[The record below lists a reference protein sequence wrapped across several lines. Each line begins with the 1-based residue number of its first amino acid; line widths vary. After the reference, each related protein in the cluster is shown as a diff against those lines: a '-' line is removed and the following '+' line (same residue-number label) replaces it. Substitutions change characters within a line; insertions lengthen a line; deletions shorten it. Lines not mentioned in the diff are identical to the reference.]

1 MVSAPPTM
9 TPTDRL
15 TTWFDARGAPFR
27 RVDVTPGLGPA
38 EGGAAIALQLGA
50 VGVKALLTKGDDGV
64 FRILAIP
71 ARREF
76 DSQRARQALG
86 LRKLRFARP
95 EELLALTGIAPGGVP
110 PFGRPHFEAD
120 LVADLGLATASCVA
134 FGGGHPLVRL
144 SLSGDDWR
152 RLASPRF
159 EGLVAADEGAP

>member
-1 MVSAPPTM
+1 M

-15 TTWFDARGAPFR
+15 TTWFDAECAPFI
-27 RVDVTPGLGPA
+27 RVDVQGGLGPA
-38 EGGAAIALQLGA
+38 EGGAAIAAKLGA
-50 VGVKALLTKGDDGV
+50 VGVKALLTKGDDGR

-71 ARREF
+71 ARLEL
-76 DSQRARQALG
+76 DSLGARQALG

-95 EELLALTGIAPGGVP
+95 EELDALTGIAPGGVP

-120 LVADLGLATASCVA
+120 LIADRSLASASRVA

-152 RLASPRF
+152 RIAQPRF
-159 EGLVAADEGAP
+159 EALAGVSRDAT